1 MTNRTLTT
9 KLLGTVPYSDEK
21 GTMMDAVILLDGKEV
36 TIDFNIFE
44 KLTSEDYFKNI
55 VTLTDQIPELYLR
68 AKKTIL
74 AQFAVNDTII
84 NYFEF
89 HIEELT
95 EDVLE
100 VSECGAIENITNE
113 ILVDKLVLSGAWF
126 SENANNELDLTFDF
140 KLLPEV
146 SDELLVVRFNTKGEI
161 IELAHES

>member
-1 MTNRTLTT
+1 M
-9 KLLGTVPYSDEK
+9 
-21 GTMMDAVILLDGKEV
+21 
-36 TIDFNIFE
+36 
-44 KLTSEDYFKNI
+44 
-55 VTLTDQIPELYLR
+55 
-68 AKKTIL
+68 
-74 AQFAVNDTII
+74 NDTII